1 MVVCI
6 ILMPVCAINLIL
18 LTIHMVPGLLQIAA
32 SVKLMETHSISMI
45 LFTIYLA
52 PGSL

>member
-1 MVVCI
+1 M
-6 ILMPVCAINLIL
+6 LDCAISLIL
-18 LTIHMVPGLLQIAA
+18 LTIHMVPGLLRIVAP
-32 SVKLMETHSISMI
+32 VKLMETHSISMI